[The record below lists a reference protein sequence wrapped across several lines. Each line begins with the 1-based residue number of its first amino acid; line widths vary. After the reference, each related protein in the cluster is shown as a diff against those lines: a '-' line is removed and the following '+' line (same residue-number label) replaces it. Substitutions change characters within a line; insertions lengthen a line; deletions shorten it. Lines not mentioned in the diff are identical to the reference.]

1 MLPIRWK
8 GSSKILTVVQ
18 PVNYNS
24 SKEYKHM
31 SKQETTAGRLSF
43 LDRFLTLWIFLAMG
57 FGVGLGYFV
66 PSVAGFISFFQVDT
80 TSIPIAIG
88 LILMM
93 SPPLAKVKYE
103 ELSLVFRNWK
113 ILGLSLIQNW
123 LIGPVL
129 MFLLAIIFLRA
140 YPDYMV
146 GLIMIGLARC
156 IAMVIVWNELA
167 KGNHEY
173 AAGLVAFNS
182 IFQILFYSV
191 YAYIFITILPKWFGL
206 EGSAV

>member
-1 MLPIRWK
+1 MPNEPESMTGK
-8 GSSKILTVVQ
+8 
-18 PVNYNS
+18 
-24 SKEYKHM
+24 
-31 SKQETTAGRLSF
+31 LSI

-57 FGVGLGYFV
+57 LGVGLGYFV
-66 PSVAGFISFFQVDT
+66 PSVSSFISLFQVDT

-93 SPPLAKVKYE
+93 YPPLAKVKYE
-103 ELSLVFRNWK
+103 DLPLVFRNWK

-167 KGNHEY
+167 KGDTEY
-173 AAGLVAFNS
+173 AAGLGAFNS
-182 IFQILFYSV
+182 LFQVFFYSV
-191 YAYIFITILPKWFGL
+191 YAWVFITVLPPLFGMS
-206 EGSAV
+206 GAVVEITIGQIAESVFIYRG